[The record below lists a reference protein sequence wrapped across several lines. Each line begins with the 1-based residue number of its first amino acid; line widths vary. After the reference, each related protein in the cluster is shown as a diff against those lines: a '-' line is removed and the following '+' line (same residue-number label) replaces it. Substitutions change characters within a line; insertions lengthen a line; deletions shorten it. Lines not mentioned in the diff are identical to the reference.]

1 MSKYVAAVDLGAT
14 SGRICIGHVEA
25 EQLQLE
31 EIYRFSHEAQNIN
44 GELFWQWDYIVEQV
58 IIGLKKAKERGE
70 LSSIG
75 VDFWAVDYGLLD
87 SANKLISTPHCYR
100 DSRTDKY
107 FEKIPKDLTSEYIY
121 SRTGIQ
127 FLFFNTLYQLA
138 AEKNE
143 GKLDQ
148 ATKFLM
154 LPDLLN
160 NILCGS
166 ESNEVTNA
174 STTQLLNAQRHEWDW
189 ELIEK
194 IGLPKSVFPPLHQP
208 GSVLGKVN
216 GFNELDG
223 IPVVA
228 VGSHDT
234 ASAVAGIPLSEDG
247 CSAYISSGTWSL
259 VGLELEGA
267 NTTPE
272 TFKSNI
278 TNELGVEN
286 RIRFIKNV
294 AGLWMLE
301 ESIRYWRKAGLNL
314 TAKEL
319 VEQAGKLKSGGVIV
333 NARDPKY
340 TKSGAIPEW
349 IAQDFKDKG
358 VASPTTPGE
367 FALVI
372 FESLADAY
380 REVIKE
386 LEIASGIKVKQLN
399 IVGGG
404 SANELLNQLAANA
417 TGLKVIS
424 GPMEATALGN
434 LIVQLIALKEVKDLS
449 AGRRLIANSIKQKV
463 FVPNV

>member
-14 SGRICIGHVEA
+14 SGRICIGHVES

-31 EIYRFSHEAQNIN
+31 EIYRFSHEAQNLN

-70 LSSIG
+70 LASIG

-87 SANKLISTPHCYR
+87 SANKLIATPHCYR
-100 DSRTDKY
+100 DSRADKY
-107 FEKIPKDLTSEYIY
+107 FEKIPKELTAEYIY

-148 ATKFLM
+148 ASKFLM

-166 ESNEVTNA
+166 QSNEVTNA
-174 STTQLLNAQRHEWDW
+174 SSTQLLNAQSHDWDW
-189 ELIEK
+189 DLIEK

-208 GSVLGKVN
+208 GSVLGEVR
-216 GFNELDG
+216 GFSELDG

-259 VGLELEGA
+259 VGLELNTA
-267 NTTPE
+267 NTTAE

-301 ESIRYWRKAGLNL
+301 ESIRYWRKIGLNL

-319 VEQAGKLKSGGVIV
+319 VEQAGKLKSSGVIV

-340 TKSGAIPEW
+340 TKSGPIPEW

-358 VASPTTPGE
+358 AVAPTTPGE

-386 LEIASGIKVKQLN
+386 LEDASGIEVKQLN

-434 LIVQLIALKEVKDLS
+434 LIVQLIALKEVKDLN

-463 FVPNV
+463 FMPNA

>member
-1 MSKYVAAVDLGAT
+1 M
-14 SGRICIGHVEA
+14 
-25 EQLQLE
+25 
-31 EIYRFSHEAQNIN
+31 
-44 GELFWQWDYIVEQV
+44 
-58 IIGLKKAKERGE
+58 
-70 LSSIG
+70 
-75 VDFWAVDYGLLD
+75 
-87 SANKLISTPHCYR
+87 
-100 DSRTDKY
+100 
-107 FEKIPKDLTSEYIY
+107 
-121 SRTGIQ
+121 
-127 FLFFNTLYQLA
+127 
-138 AEKNE
+138 
-143 GKLDQ
+143 
-148 ATKFLM
+148 
-154 LPDLLN
+154 PDLLN

-166 ESNEVTNA
+166 QSNEVTNA
-174 STTQLLNAQRHEWDW
+174 SSTQLLNAQSHDWDW
-189 ELIEK
+189 DLIEK

-208 GSVLGKVN
+208 GSVLGKVR
-216 GFNELDG
+216 GFSELDG
-223 IPVVA
+223 ISVVA

-259 VGLELEGA
+259 VGLELKTA
-267 NTTPE
+267 NTTAE

-301 ESIRYWRKAGLNL
+301 ESIRYWRKTGLNL

-319 VEQAGKLKSGGVIV
+319 VEQAGKLKSSGAIV

-340 TKSGAIPEW
+340 TKSGPIPEW

-358 VASPTTPGE
+358 AVAPTTPGE

-380 REVIKE
+380 REVIRE
-386 LEIASGIKVKQLN
+386 LEVASGIEVKQLN

-434 LIVQLIALKEVKDLS
+434 LIVQLIALKEVKDLNE
-449 AGRRLIANSIKQKV
+449 GRRLIANSIKQKV